1 MFFDC
6 EMRAN
11 TADESTKGRERA
23 AENKEAKN
31 VRIADSD
38 LAVAVQLPRVG
49 LGAHVTIVRITKS
62 FSDGRPSGR
71 TLQYMKTRRGKEF
84 ACNMKGETLFH
95 NADKPFLRFGPA
107 RHTVIAF
114 WKAIQHCI

>member
-11 TADESTKGRERA
+11 TADETTKGRERA

-49 LGAHVTIVRITKS
+49 LGAHVTIVRITKKYKCIIATKS
-62 FSDGRPSGR
+62 FVVDVRPD
-71 TLQYMKTRRGKEF
+71 
-84 ACNMKGETLFH
+84 ALF
-95 NADKPFLRFGPA
+95 N
-107 RHTVIAF
+107 T
-114 WKAIQHCI
+114 